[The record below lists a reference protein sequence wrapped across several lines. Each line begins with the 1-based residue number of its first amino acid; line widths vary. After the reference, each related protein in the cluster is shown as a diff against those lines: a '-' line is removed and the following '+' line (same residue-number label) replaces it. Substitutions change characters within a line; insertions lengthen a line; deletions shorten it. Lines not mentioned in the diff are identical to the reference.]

1 MTCGKGRIMSEKTNK
16 VKGSRSDYLQGLKDG
31 LPIGL
36 GYLSV
41 SFAFGITAVG
51 MKIPPLAAILI
62 SMTCLTSAGQVAG
75 IGAIA
80 AGGGLFE
87 IALAQLII
95 NLRYSLMSLSLS
107 QKLSKNYNLF
117 HRLTTSFGVTDEV
130 FAVASVKP
138 GEVTPAY
145 MYGLITLPYI
155 MWAAGTAT
163 GAMLGNVLP
172 EIVTLALGIAIY
184 GMFIAIF
191 VPAARKAV
199 GVLAVVLLS
208 AAISCA
214 LRYIPVFSG
223 VSQGF
228 SIIICAVIAAG
239 FGAVCFPKA
248 EEGGGGS

>member
-163 GAMLGNVLP
+163 GAMLGDSYAGARHCDLRNVHRDSGSACQALQGRACGRCDCRGSVLRNQVRAGIQRHNLGILGDNLHGHRRGAGSAVLP
-172 EIVTLALGIAIY
+172 ETH
-184 GMFIAIF
+184 
-191 VPAARKAV
+191 
-199 GVLAVVLLS
+199 
-208 AAISCA
+208 
-214 LRYIPVFSG
+214 
-223 VSQGF
+223 
-228 SIIICAVIAAG
+228 
-239 FGAVCFPKA
+239 
-248 EEGGGGS
+248 GGR